1 MSEQS
6 MNNLPCE
13 FVAPAT
19 AAAAAATA
27 EPERMNLLELME
39 LCADICLA
47 HPLCLLEIVEQHCA
61 ETQTEICVAP
71 LMTEI
76 MSLRLSPFGQRF
88 AQIH

>member
-1 MSEQS
+1 MSEHS

-13 FVAPAT
+13 FVASAIAAT
-19 AAAAAATA
+19 AATV
-27 EPERMNLLELME
+27 ELERMNLLELME

-61 ETQTEICVAP
+61 ETQTEVFVVP
-71 LMTEI
+71 LMVEI
-76 MSLRLSPFGQRF
+76 MSLRLSPFGQRL